1 MGQKIAIKL
10 PCLTELDW
18 QEGNKKR
25 EDCKFVFIQAETL
38 GLFPSLFCRPNGC
51 KFFNKEYVMF
61 AFLKPDF
68 EYEWNETCLKLWKKQ
83 AKDHQTKGL
92 LCFVCMYDLK

>member
-68 EYEWNETCLKLWKKQ
+68 EQ

>member
-25 EDCKFVFIQAETL
+25 EDCKFVFIRAETL
-38 GLFPSLFCRPNGC
+38 GGLFPSLFCRPNVC
-51 KFFNKEYVMF
+51 KFFNKGYFMF
-61 AFLKPDF
+61 AFLRPGF
-68 EYEWNETCLKLWKKQ
+68 EREQNETIQ
-83 AKDHQTKGL
+83 I
-92 LCFVCMYDLK
+92 F

>member
-68 EYEWNETCLKLWKKQ
+68 EYEWNETCLKL
-83 AKDHQTKGL
+83 
-92 LCFVCMYDLK
+92 

>member
-25 EDCKFVFIQAETL
+25 EDCKFVFIQAETF

-68 EYEWNETCLKLWKKQ
+68 EHEWNEADL
-83 AKDHQTKGL
+83 QTYFNFVNNAPFTYGSRW
-92 LCFVCMYDLK
+92 LCTQS